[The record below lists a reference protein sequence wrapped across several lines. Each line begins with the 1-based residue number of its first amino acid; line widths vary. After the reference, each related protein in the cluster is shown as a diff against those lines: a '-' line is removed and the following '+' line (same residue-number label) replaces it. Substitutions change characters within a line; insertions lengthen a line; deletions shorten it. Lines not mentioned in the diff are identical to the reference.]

1 MKYINLIIV
10 VGIILMFNS
19 CTQNKC
25 ANGVNGQ
32 FKNLNGLDGCNFV
45 IELENNEILIPTN
58 LEEFNIEVLDGAS
71 VSLTYALQEDVM
83 GICMAGYIVKIEC
96 IELK

>member
-1 MKYINLIIV
+1 M
-10 VGIILMFNS
+10 
-19 CTQNKC
+19 
-25 ANGVNGQ
+25 
-32 FKNLNGLDGCNFV
+32 NGLDGCNFV